1 MNQSTYRF
9 TLDLHSSQSQIS
21 IPVTQGD
28 TARAFLI
35 SLSDGGLPYT
45 IGEGCIAIIE
55 FKRPNE
61 DPFQEFCVIEK
72 NAIKYDFSKNENTAA
87 VAGVHECDITLYD
100 ATGMKLG
107 TPRFTMVV
115 TEKALNSDTIDL
127 SEDGRTIIDSIMVS
141 EIERRENEEQR
152 QAAENQRKESFP
164 LQKSIYGHSE
174 NSLNMIDEDGAR
186 DNSKMVTYDGDTIVI
201 EKGGHYFPF
210 ATIYGNAT
218 DETDDVVVMVKCKD
232 RGFDGNVQCC
242 ISNVGRPQSPLP
254 PMHSLERVGEWLV
267 KKFKVSDFN
276 ETQRFCVLRC
286 DARYYSK
293 DVTIEDAIINIG
305 TYVKEPKGVNKTAYV
320 NCDAGNDINSG
331 SLAAPFKTI
340 QRAIDSGATVIRV
353 ASGIYEESLRISR
366 RDNISILP
374 SEMSTYQDDE
384 PDTPKIHITGG
395 ANKAVDNA
403 IWIEHCENVT
413 LEGIWFD
420 NVKSNIAVI
429 DKCFNLNITD
439 CWFSNNEE
447 AEAMGLRLYNVNG
460 VIRNCKA
467 FNIVMDGFN
476 IHGYGN
482 TQFIDCVAH
491 DCGDDGISHHDGNT
505 GAIIG
510 GEYYRCGK
518 GGVSSPTYGAYVD
531 IINVYSHD
539 NAYGIYADST
549 DNRRKCKARITGCLL
564 MNNSNADVYANSV
577 DIIGW
582 KNNYETSIVT
592 DTASFV
598 EYEVNKNA
606 IAENQTAI
614 AYNRA
619 AIEENQASIATHT
632 EKLAT
637 IKSNVKNLEAQV
649 YGKSKN
655 FVCDSFEEFVA
666 FCNATDPTLTTSD
679 NILIIENGVPDF
691 WFEATTDED
700 RLASAGT
707 YTYNGVE
714 YPLVG
719 LGEDG
724 NPVGVFHILESDF
737 TEVKAQMEQDLAGK
751 IDKIE
756 NTLGSEVAYIQRPN
770 NEVQLRQVSDSPAA
784 MSIPRRTNTGAVRVE
799 SPTEGNHAV
808 NLKYL
813 SDNYGTHESRIAEIE
828 AWIGKQ
834 RQTIV
839 ESDADGKIKIPSDA
853 KQYAQI
859 LEIHGYESAYRD
871 EYYALIA
878 ERNFPQQIKSD
889 AGVTLFAMPSD
900 WWKLSNFGIQGNYIF
915 FDEDRVYYKQ
925 VAKQEDYYY
934 ELQDGEDT
942 ITTYSDVSRIV
953 ELAEPIITDITDM
966 ITYPSA
972 INLAGVKYITF
983 QPHLTEE
990 YFKQMAIDSGNNEYE
1005 FEWKMPKIK
1014 IMLEV

>member
-61 DPFQEFCVIEK
+61 DPFQEFCAIEK
-72 NAIKYDFSKNENTAA
+72 NAIRYSFSQNENTAA
-87 VAGVHECDITLYD
+87 VAGVHECDITLYNAD
-100 ATGMKLG
+100 RMILG
-107 TPRFTMVV
+107 SPRFTMVV
-115 TEKALNSDTIDL
+115 TERVLNSDTIDL
-127 SEDGRTIIDSIMVS
+127 NEDGRNIIDSILLS
-141 EIERRENEEQR
+141 EIERRDNEEQR
-152 QAAENQRKESFP
+152 KAAENQRQESFP
-164 LQKSIYGHSE
+164 LQKSIYGHTE
-174 NSLNMIDEDGAR
+174 NSLNMIDESGSR
-186 DNSKMVTYDGDTIVI
+186 RNSEKVTYEGDAIVI
-201 EKGGHYFPF
+201 EKGGYYFPF
-210 ATIYGNAT
+210 ANIYDYAT
-218 DETDDVVVMVKCKD
+218 DEDDVVVVMVKCKD
-232 RGFDGNVQCC
+232 TSFDGCVKYC
-242 ISNVGRPQSPLP
+242 ISDDGANIGSNTPLA
-254 PMHSLERVGEWLV
+254 LERVGEWLI
-267 KKFKVSDFN
+267 KKLKVSDFN
-276 ETQRFCVLRC
+276 ETKKYCILRC

-320 NCDAGNDINSG
+320 NGAAGNDINSG

-353 ASGIYEESLRISR
+353 ASGVYEESLSISR

-374 SEMSTYQDDE
+374 SEMSAYQDDT

-395 ANKAVDNA
+395 ASKAFYNA

-482 TQFIDCVAH
+482 TQFINCVAH
-491 DCGDDGISHHDGNT
+491 HCGDDGISHHDGNT

-510 GEYYRCGK
+510 GEYYNCGK
-518 GGVSSPTYGAYVD
+518 GGVSSPCYGAYVD

-549 DNRRKCKARITGCLL
+549 DDRRKCQARITGCLL
-564 MNNSNADVYANSV
+564 INNSNADVYANSV
-577 DIIGW
+577 ELVGW

-666 FCNATDPTLTTSD
+666 FCNATDSTLTTSD

-724 NPVGVFHILESDF
+724 NPVGVFHVLEIDYTLIERYSQSAS
-737 TEVKAQMEQDLAGK
+737 ESEQKALDYA
-751 IDKIE
+751 
-756 NTLGSEVAYIQRPN
+756 
-770 NEVQLRQVSDSPAA
+770 NE
-784 MSIPRRTNTGAVRVE
+784 
-799 SPTEGNHAV
+799 
-808 NLKYL
+808 
-813 SDNYGTHESRIAEIE
+813 
-828 AWIGKQ
+828 
-834 RQTIV
+834 
-839 ESDADGKIKIPSDA
+839 A
-853 KQYAQI
+853 KQTADTLKADFETYVN
-859 LEIHGYESAYRD
+859 D
-871 EYYALIA
+871 VLI
-878 ERNFPQQIKSD
+878 
-889 AGVTLFAMPSD
+889 G
-900 WWKLSNFGIQGNYIF
+900 
-915 FDEDRVYYKQ
+915 
-925 VAKQEDYYY
+925 
-934 ELQDGEDT
+934 GE
-942 ITTYSDVSRIV
+942 
-953 ELAEPIITDITDM
+953 
-966 ITYPSA
+966 
-972 INLAGVKYITF
+972 
-983 QPHLTEE
+983 
-990 YFKQMAIDSGNNEYE
+990 
-1005 FEWKMPKIK
+1005 W
-1014 IMLEV
+1014 